1 MPMPQLPPI
10 PNWDGLHPLVVHFP
24 VALLLIVPLFLVVG
38 LIARPVRHGLYVAAL
53 MLMIAGTAGAYL
65 AVETGEA
72 AARIADR
79 TPEINQ
85 MIERHSHLAET
96 TRLLFTI
103 LTAIWLVV
111 LVAFYL
117 RREKLTPRLG
127 IVVVLLF
134 LVLYSGATIYV
145 ANTAHLGGRLVH
157 ELGVHAQITP

>member
-1 MPMPQLPPI
+1 MPQLPPI
-10 PNWDGLHPLVVHFP
+10 PNWDGLHPLIVHFP
-24 VALLLIVPLFLVVG
+24 VALLLIVPLFVVAG
-38 LIARPVRHGLYVAAL
+38 LIAPPVRHGLFVAAL

-103 LTAIWLVV
+103 LTGIWLVV
-111 LVAFYL
+111 LVAFYV

-127 IVVVLLF
+127 VAVVLLF

-157 ELGVHAQITP
+157 ELGVRAQITP

>member
-1 MPMPQLPPI
+1 MPQVPPI
-10 PNWDGLHPLVVHFP
+10 PSWDGLHPLIVHFP
-24 VALLLIVPLFLVVG
+24 VALLLIVPLFLVAG
-38 LIARPVRHGLYVAAL
+38 LIARPVRRGLYVAAL
-53 MLMIAGTAGAYL
+53 MLMVAGTAGAWL

-72 AARIADR
+72 AAKIADR

-103 LTAIWLVV
+103 LTTAWLVV
-111 LVAFYL
+111 LVVFYL
-117 RREKLTPRLG
+117 RREKLTPRLA

-134 LVLYSGATIYV
+134 LVLYSGATLYV

-157 ELGVHAQITP
+157 ELGVRAQITP